1 MLIYLKD
8 NEVVAW
14 NKIIN
19 FDDAQEFINN
29 SSCVW
34 TDKDFDFNN
43 IPQEENKEAKV
54 YYENGD
60 FVVKYF
66 NIPALE
72 PTEDEIIQGEMLLN
86 QAQIIATQNEQ
97 DEVLAAIL
105 LNQME
110 V

>member
-1 MLIYLKD
+1 MLVYLKD

-19 FDDAQEFINN
+19 FDDAKEFINN

-66 NIPALE
+66 DIPELE
-72 PTEDEIIQGEMLLN
+72 PSQLDRIEENTKSLLLSN
-86 QAQIIATQNEQ
+86 SAL
-97 DEVLAAIL
+97 DVLL
-105 LNQME
+105 GVSE
-110 V
+110 

>member
-1 MLIYLKD
+1 MIIYLIGG
-8 NEVVAW
+8 EVVGW
-14 NKIIN
+14 NKIIDFEN
-19 FDDAQEFINN
+19 AKKFINN
-29 SSCVW
+29 DYCVW

-66 NIPALE
+66 DIPALE
-72 PTEDEIIQGEMLLN
+72 PTEEEIIQGEMLLN
-86 QAQIIATQNEQ
+86 QAQIIATQAEQ